1 MSSALPSSGWG
12 SSTSAGA
19 VSSCPGSG
27 EDCSGAE
34 GAGVLVWTKG
44 VGVQRSE
51 VVAGVDSDAESGL
64 LFDFRGGAEQSMWKK
79 TIFETV
85 RQKN

>member
-1 MSSALPSSGWG
+1 M
-12 SSTSAGA
+12 
-19 VSSCPGSG
+19 
-27 EDCSGAE
+27 
-34 GAGVLVWTKG
+34 
-44 VGVQRSE
+44 GVQRSE
-51 VVAGVDSDAESGL
+51 VVAGVDSDAGSGL